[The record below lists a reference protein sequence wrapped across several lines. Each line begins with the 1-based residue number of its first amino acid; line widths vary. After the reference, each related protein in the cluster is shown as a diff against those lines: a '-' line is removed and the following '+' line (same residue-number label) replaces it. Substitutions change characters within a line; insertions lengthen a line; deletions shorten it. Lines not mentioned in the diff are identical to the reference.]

1 MERNYYISEVKVGQK
16 VENFEAEALLNT
28 GEFGKVSLEENI
40 KAGKWTVVFF
50 WPLDFTFVCPTE
62 ILAMSNS
69 YEGLREDGIE
79 IFGVSTD
86 SKYSHLAWTKLGITE
101 GGIGK
106 INFPMLEDTNHA
118 IAEQFGGTRKHP
130 PFGRENSPNRGPY
143 PGYRCQILR
152 CPKLLV
158 FGQGLP
164 IPRCR
169 GRSAQTQGDIVHPR
183 GGLRCR

>member
-118 IAEQFGGTRKHP
+118 IAEQFGVLVEEEGIALRGT
-130 PFGRENSPNRGPY
+130 FIISPEGTLESCAINN
-143 PGYRCQILR
+143 LN
-152 CPKLLV
+152 V
-158 FGQGLP
+158 
-164 IPRCR
+164 
-169 GRSAQTQGDIVHPR
+169 GRSVEELKRTIAAFQS
-183 GGLRCR
+183 GGLCPMNWNKGDKTL